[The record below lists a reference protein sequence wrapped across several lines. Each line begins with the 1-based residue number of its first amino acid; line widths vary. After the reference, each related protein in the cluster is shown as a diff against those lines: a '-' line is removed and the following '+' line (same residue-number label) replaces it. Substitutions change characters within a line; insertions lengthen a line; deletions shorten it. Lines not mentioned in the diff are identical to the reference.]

1 MSQHDFKPASLF
13 YKRPSKSARIL
24 YNSCGCLVILMIL
37 TAIALPS
44 YLNSVNRAPQ
54 SEAKQY
60 VSSLNKGQ
68 QAYYAEKNAFSTS
81 IEALELG
88 LKTETTNYKYSLR
101 VTKQAAFNYGVSK
114 QKKAK
119 SYVGGVLLVP
129 VYPNDPKDAM
139 TTSSISILCEADAP
153 GTMKPAEPT
162 YQNGKL
168 ICGQDTTQVT
178 K

>member
-13 YKRPSKSARIL
+13 YKRASKSARIL
-24 YNSCGCLVILMIL
+24 YDGCGCLVILMFL
-37 TAIALPS
+37 TAIAMPS
-44 YLNSVNRAPQ
+44 FLNMANKSKQ

-81 IEALELG
+81 IEALGLG
-88 LKTETTNYKYSLR
+88 LKTETTNYKYLLF
-101 VTKQAAFNYGVSK
+101 VTNKAALNYSVSK
-114 QKKAK
+114 QKKEK
-119 SYVGGVLLVP
+119 SYVGGVFLVP
-129 VYPNDPKDAM
+129 DYPTAPKNAM
-139 TTSSISILCEADAP
+139 TTQSILCEADSP
-153 GTMKPAEPT
+153 GTIELAEPT

-168 ICGQDTTQVT
+168 ICGKGTTQVT